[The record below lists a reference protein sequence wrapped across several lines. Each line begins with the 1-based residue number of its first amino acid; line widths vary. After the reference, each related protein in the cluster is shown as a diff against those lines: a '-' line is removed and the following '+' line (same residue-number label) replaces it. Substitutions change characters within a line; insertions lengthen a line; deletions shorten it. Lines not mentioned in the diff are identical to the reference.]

1 MIKSLDISN
10 FKSFAADV
18 PPMPLAPITL
28 VYGPNSAGKSTLLQ
42 TLALLKQSLEPRVL
56 SSAGVPDLVF
66 TGDYVDLGG
75 FLSTVYR
82 HDRDKCIGLG
92 LSFIDP
98 SPEGDSRLLADEPIF
113 VGLQFGWDGGQGRSV
128 QRLATLG
135 DSDDR
140 VSFNRNA
147 AGNFE
152 LASGEADPAAFV
164 KLIRSR
170 EQIHRDA
177 GNSEDKREADNLK
190 LLASKTE
197 SLLQDGDRRLQFLST
212 GLFPGLPEP
221 GFIQDWRLDLNL
233 GLWFEEYLYARA
245 RAVTE
250 VLSNLAYLGPLRS
263 LPTRFQLLAEGAAET
278 VGFTGEH
285 TARLLAD
292 NPQLQKAVD
301 ECLEDFEVPY
311 RLKVLPLAATTA
323 KADEMTLRP
332 EIGNLVTI
340 ALVHLGSDVVATVRD
355 VGFGVSQMLPVVVQ
369 LLVNTNSTICIEQPE
384 VHIHPR
390 LQADIADLLIE
401 SASSDGRAN
410 QVIVETHSE
419 ALMLRV
425 QRRVA
430 EGLITPDDV
439 SVIYVDTDAEGRAAP
454 RVLPLDDN
462 GGFAA
467 PWPGGFFTERLDDQ
481 FARSA
486 RFRASAGRP
495 PSKSALEALGLAD
508 DED

>member
-56 SSAGVPDLVF
+56 APSGLPDLAF

-82 HDRDKCIGLG
+82 HDREKSIGLG
-92 LSFIDP
+92 ISFIDP

-113 VGLQFGWDGGQGRSV
+113 TGLEFGWDDNKGRSV

-140 VSFNRNA
+140 VSFRRNVE
-147 AGNFE
+147 GNFE
-152 LASGEADPAAFV
+152 LASRDVDPAAFV

-170 EQIHRDA
+170 AQIHRDA
-177 GNSEDKREADNLK
+177 NTSEDKREADNLA
-190 LLASKTE
+190 LLADE
-197 SLLQDGDRRLQFLST
+197 AEGLLREGSRRLQFLST

-221 GFIQDWRLDLNL
+221 GFIDDWRLDVNL

-263 LPTRFQLLAEGAAET
+263 LPARFQLLAEGAET
-278 VGFTGEH
+278 VGFTGEN
-285 TARLLAD
+285 TTRLLAGD
-292 NPQLQKAVD
+292 QALLDQVNIWLDRFKVRYLLD
-301 ECLEDFEVPY
+301 
-311 RLKVLPLAATTA
+311 VLPLAAAASTPRDYATT
-323 KADEMTLRP
+323 P
-332 EIGNLVTI
+332 EIGNLVTT
-340 ALVHLGSDVVATVRD
+340 ALVHRDSGVVATPRD

-369 LLVNTNSTICIEQPE
+369 LLVNTKSTICIEQPE

-390 LQADIADLLIE
+390 LQADIANLIAE
-401 SASSDGRAN
+401 SASAEGRGN

-419 ALMLRV
+419 ALMLRI
-425 QRRVA
+425 QRHIA
-430 EGLITPDDV
+430 EGKIAPDDV
-439 SVIYVDTDAEGRAAP
+439 CVLYIDAGQQGRA
-454 RVLPLDDN
+454 LPVRIELDEF
-462 GGFAA
+462 GYFTRE
-467 PWPGGFFTERLDDQ
+467 WPDGFFTERDDDV
-481 FARSA
+481 FTRSQLA
-486 RFRASAGRP
+486 TRAAP
-495 PSKSALEALGLAD
+495 QMTAPAAF
-508 DED
+508 DEDEDEDGW